1 MLAKRILSSLVLLPP
16 VIAAIYFANP
26 WYEMLI
32 ALSVVFLAWE
42 WDKMFSARLT
52 MYAMATTATAITAM
66 FIGTEY
72 YFGYVFLG
80 IVLVLSLAFYVKARK
95 EKEPHSLLKVFGL
108 PYITAF
114 AMAAV
119 YLEESSGNHLVFW
132 LIAMVWATDTG
143 GLVFGKAI
151 GGPKLWP
158 SISPNKTWAGFF
170 GGIICS
176 LIVSYAVAMFFDLP
190 LYDLLIMT
198 TVVSIVAQL
207 GDLLESKIKRVVG
220 VKDSSALIP
229 GHGGLFDRLDSLML
243 VMIAAAF
250 AIIISGG
257 ATF

>member
-1 MLAKRILSSLVLLPP
+1 T
-16 VIAAIYFANP
+16 F
-26 WYEMLI
+26 
-32 ALSVVFLAWE
+32 
-42 WDKMFSARLT
+42 
-52 MYAMATTATAITAM
+52 
-66 FIGTEY
+66 
-72 YFGYVFLG
+72 
-80 IVLVLSLAFYVKARK
+80 
-95 EKEPHSLLKVFGL
+95 
-108 PYITAF
+108 
-114 AMAAV
+114 
-119 YLEESSGNHLVFW
+119 
-132 LIAMVWATDTG
+132 
-143 GLVFGKAI
+143 
-151 GGPKLWP
+151 
-158 SISPNKTWAGFF
+158 FF